1 MKIFAIEKMG
11 IYKGEIDRE
20 LNRPR
25 PEDFRG
31 KIAGPFNSDM

>member
-1 MKIFAIEKMG
+1 MKTFAIEKMG

-25 PEDFRG
+25 PEDF
-31 KIAGPFNSDM
+31 